1 MKPSFLNKLF
11 KRNEPKAF
19 AGKPDGNW
27 DSLGTIPFGA
37 LHTMRHFAN
46 DNYENGYS
54 AIQFIAKRFMKIRP
68 YAIDNN
74 GKPLD
79 NQNVINVLSRPEQNM
94 SGVQFRKTLAVM
106 SLVHNK
112 VYVLVWERRG
122 LEAIPATENI
132 REDNVAGFTILE
144 GVQEEVFDGQ
154 IQYRVMWGNEQRV
167 FTKQQVMSFYDVNP
181 SDLGRGYSPARA
193 AKRWTRIDDYIADY
207 QTGFFENGAVPAGM
221 FIITAPTQ
229 KDYND
234 IVDNMEQHHKGAGKN
249 NNVMYSYQAIDPST
263 GKPTQASVTWVPFN
277 VDNKNLDL
285 KTLFEQANSK
295 IDSVYA
301 VSAFLR
307 GADDSAPNRS
317 VAQTIERGFVEN
329 VLEPFVIEFWARFQ
343 HELNRITGGLGYG
356 ISYHVEIPNISE
368 DEESEARTRTLNV
381 SALTTLTT
389 FGYTLDSSIDALGL
403 PNNWKLLKVGT
414 SAVTKIENDKE
425 DVDDGGEVETAPDNP
440 QIKAQVCSHDH
451 IDPKAPKALT
461 EDEQLFNAAEL
472 EVPARQ
478 LLEAQI
484 DRAIANLPQDG
495 VEASVKAQDGE
506 YGEPTEDDEQKFL
519 DAMMVIIASIL
530 LVRGI
535 QQWEDGKLL
544 LTGAGFSTAGLPAY
558 SPTTDA
564 LARYRAYLKTVFDSY
579 SKDTTEAIRSVLLRS
594 RTEVMTRAETE
605 GLLRGLM
612 QTEEWRVKR
621 IGVSEANKSGT
632 TASVE
637 AMIKIADETG
647 ADIEKSMR
655 TNSAN
660 PCKFC
665 IARENVWFKIGE
677 IMVPMGGTVTAAD
690 GSVFVNN
697 WYDNGSGDLHASGQC
712 TPQFRIVVN
721 GVPQ

>member
-1 MKPSFLNKLF
+1 MKPNFLNKLF

-79 NQNVINVLSRPEQNM
+79 TNPNVINVLSRPEQNM

-122 LEAIPATENI
+122 REAIPATEDI

-154 IQYRVMWGNEQRV
+154 IRYRVMWGNEQRV

-181 SDLGRGYSPARA
+181 GDLGRGYSPAKA

-389 FGYTLDSSIDALGL
+389 FGYTLDSSIDALQL

-425 DVDDGGEVETAPDNP
+425 DVDDGQEVETAPDNP
-440 QIKAQVCSHDH
+440 QIKARACEHDH
-451 IDPKAPKALT
+451 PKAPKALT

-495 VEASVKAQDGE
+495 VEASVKASDAEDGV
-506 YGEPTEDDEQKFL
+506 PTEAMELAFL
-519 DAMMVIIASIL
+519 DDMMVIIANIL

-544 LTGAGFSTAGLPAY
+544 ITGAGISTAGLPAY

-612 QTEEWRVKR
+612 QTEEYRVKR
-621 IGVSEANKSGT
+621 IGVTEANRSGSL
-632 TASVE
+632 ASVE
-637 AMIKIADETG
+637 SMIKISDETG
-647 ADIEKSMR
+647 AVIEKSMK
-655 TNSAN
+655 TNSGN
-660 PCKFC
+660 PCSFC
-665 IARENVWFKIGE
+665 LSRIGVWVPVDNVMIKKGENV
-677 IMVPMGGTVTAAD
+677 VDAD
-690 GSVFVNN
+690 GNVFVNN
-697 WYDNGSGDLHASGQC
+697 WTDNYGQDIHPNGAC
-712 TPQFRIVVN
+712 SPIFRVQPN
-721 GVPQ
+721 

>member
-19 AGKPDGNW
+19 VGQPDGNW

-37 LHTMRHFAN
+37 LHTMKHYGN

-122 LEAIPATENI
+122 REAIPATENI
-132 REDNVAGFTILE
+132 REDTIAGFTILE
-144 GVQEEVFDGQ
+144 GVQEEVFDGK

-181 SDLGRGYSPARA
+181 SDLGRGYSPAKA

-295 IDSVYA
+295 IDAAYG

-356 ISYHVEIPNISE
+356 IAYNVEIPNISE

-389 FGYTLDSSIDALGL
+389 FGYTLDSAIDALQL
-403 PNNWKLLKVGT
+403 PNNWKLLKQGT
-414 SAVTKIENDKE
+414 SAVTKIKNDKE
-425 DVDDGGEVETAPDNP
+425 DVDDGGEVEAAPDNP
-440 QIKAQVCSHDH
+440 QIKAQACEHDH
-451 IDPKAPKALT
+451 PKAPKALT

-472 EVPARQ
+472 EVPARE

-506 YGEPTEDDEQKFL
+506 YGEPTDDDEQKFL
-519 DAMMVIIASIL
+519 DDMMVIIASIL

-564 LARYRAYLKTVFDSY
+564 LGRYRAYLKTVFDSY
-579 SKDTTEAIRSVLLRS
+579 SKDTTEAIRAVLLRS

-612 QTEEWRVKR
+612 QTDEWRVKR
-621 IGVSEANKSGT
+621 IGVSEANKSGSQ
-632 TASVE
+632 ASVE
-637 AMIKIADETG
+637 AMRKIAEDTG
-647 ADIEKSMR
+647 ATVEKTLQSS
-655 TNSAN
+655 TGS

-665 IARENVWFKIGE
+665 QTLIGVWKPVDDLIVKKGA
-677 IMVPMGGTVTAAD
+677 TLTAED
-690 GSVFVNN
+690 GSIFVNN
-697 WYDNGSGDLHASGQC
+697 WDNNEGHDPHANGKC
-712 TPQFRIVVN
+712 TPIYRVVS
-721 GVPQ
+721 

>member
-1 MKPSFLNKLF
+1 MKPNFLNKLF

-27 DSLGTIPFGA
+27 YSLGTIPFGA
-37 LHTMRHFAN
+37 LHTMKHYGN

-79 NQNVINVLSRPEQNM
+79 NVNVINVLSRPEQNM

-122 LEAIPATENI
+122 LEAIPATANI

-154 IQYRVMWGNEQRV
+154 IRYRVMWGNEQRV

-356 ISYHVEIPNISE
+356 ISYNVPIPNISE

-389 FGYTLDSSIDALGL
+389 FGYTLDSAIDALQL

-414 SAVTKIENDKE
+414 SSVTKIENDKE

-440 QIKAQVCSHDH
+440 QIKAQACSHDH
-451 IDPKAPKALT
+451 PKAPKALT
-461 EDEQLFNAAEL
+461 EDEQLFNAVEL

-484 DRAIANLPQDG
+484 DRAITNLPQDG

-519 DAMMVIIASIL
+519 DDMMVIIASIL

-558 SPTTDA
+558 SPTADA

-579 SKDTTEAIRSVLLRS
+579 SKDTTEAIRAVLLRS

-605 GLLRGLM
+605 ALLRQLNI
-612 QTEEWRVKR
+612 TEEWRVKR
-621 IGVSEANKSGT
+621 IGVSEANKSGSQ
-632 TASVE
+632 ASVE
-637 AMIKIADETG
+637 SMRKIAEDTG
-647 ADIEKSMR
+647 AIVEKTLQSS
-655 TNSAN
+655 TGS

-665 IARENVWFKIGE
+665 QTLIGVWKPVDDLIVKKGA
-677 IMVPMGGTVTAAD
+677 TLTAED
-690 GSVFVNN
+690 GSIFVNN
-697 WYDNGSGDLHASGQC
+697 WDNNEGHDPHANGKC
-712 TPQFRIVVN
+712 TPIYRVVS
-721 GVPQ
+721 